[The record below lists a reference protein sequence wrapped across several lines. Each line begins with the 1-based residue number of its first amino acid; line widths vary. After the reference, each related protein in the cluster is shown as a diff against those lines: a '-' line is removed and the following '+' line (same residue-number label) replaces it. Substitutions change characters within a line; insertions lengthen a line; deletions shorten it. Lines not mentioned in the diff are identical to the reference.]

1 MFSRTATTAERS
13 CVWQRRIIRWK
24 QRTTKTPYDGAAV
37 RANPGGQIAAEEVI
51 GRDPLIERLWRVLSR
66 QSVLLT
72 AERRVGKTSV
82 LKKMQKE
89 CPQGTLIF
97 YRDLEGVR
105 TPLEFVQ
112 KVLEDVDGN
121 LSGGDRG
128 KSRARALMKSLGG
141 FELGSIIKFPASAEP
156 DWKALLDAT
165 IEDLA
170 TFQKQRVL
178 FFWDEIPLM
187 LFNLKE
193 RYSEELAMDVLD
205 SLRALRQHHPSV
217 RMVFTGSI
225 GLHNVLSSL
234 KRGGYANAPV
244 NDMFSV
250 DVPALSDRDA
260 RTLALRLVQGE
271 ELTPADP
278 DELAAHIA
286 TAVDR
291 FPFYI
296 HHIVDGLTEKD
307 EHSAAAVDAI
317 ITDRLTDAQDPWHL
331 RHYEE
336 RITTYYEGPIV
347 PIAFAVLDR
356 LATADG
362 LSFAEL
368 RNAVDAQIATTEKQD
383 VHDTLDL
390 LKRDHYLT
398 QHPQD
403 GTYAFRV
410 PIIRRWW
417 RFNRGL

>member
-1 MFSRTATTAERS
+1 M
-13 CVWQRRIIRWK
+13 
-24 QRTTKTPYDGAAV
+24 
-37 RANPGGQIAAEEVI
+37 RANPGGQIAPEEVI
-51 GRDPLIERLWRVLSR
+51 GRESLIGRLWKVLGR

-89 CPQGTLIF
+89 CPTGTLIF

-112 KVLEDVDGN
+112 KVVEDVDGS
-121 LSGGDRG
+121 LSKTARG
-128 KSRARALMKSLGG
+128 ESRARALMKSLGG
-141 FELGSIIKFPASAEP
+141 FELGPIIKFPAAAEQ

-193 RYSEELAMDVLD
+193 RFGEDLAMDVLD

-234 KRGGYANAPV
+234 KRSGYANAPV
-244 NDMFSV
+244 NDMLSV
-250 DVPALSDRDA
+250 EVPALSEPDA
-260 RTLALRLVQGE
+260 STLALGLVHGE
-271 ELTPADP
+271 LLTPSDP

-286 TAVDR
+286 KAVDR

-296 HHIVDGLTEKD
+296 HHVVDGLTEGD
-307 EHSAAAVDAI
+307 DHSTAMVDAI

-336 RITTYYEGPIV
+336 RINTYYEGVIV

-356 LATADG
+356 LAVEDE

-368 RNAVDAQIATTEKQD
+368 RNAVDAQRAGTEKQD

-390 LKRDHYLT
+390 LKRDHYVT

-417 RFNRGL
+417 RFHRGL

>member
-1 MFSRTATTAERS
+1 
-13 CVWQRRIIRWK
+13 
-24 QRTTKTPYDGAAV
+24 V
-37 RANPGGQIAAEEVI
+37 RANPGGQIAPDEVI
-51 GRDPLIERLWRVLSR
+51 GRGPLIERLWTVLER

-82 LKKMQKE
+82 LRKMENE
-89 CPQGTLIF
+89 CPSGTLIF

-112 KVLEDVDGN
+112 KVVEDVDGS
-121 LSGGDRG
+121 LSKTDRG
-128 KSRARALMKSLGG
+128 KSRLRSLASAIGG
-141 FELGSIIKFPASAEP
+141 FEFGSIIKLPASAEP

-187 LFNLKE
+187 LYNLKVRFDE
-193 RYSEELAMDVLD
+193 QLAMDVLD
-205 SLRALRQHHPSV
+205 ALRALRQHHRSV

-234 KRGGYANAPV
+234 KRSGYANAPV

-250 DVPALSDRDA
+250 DVPVLSGPDA
-260 RTLALRLVQGE
+260 RTLALRLVHGE
-271 ELTPADP
+271 QLSPADP
-278 DELAAHIA
+278 DLLAAHIA
-286 TAVDR
+286 EAVNR

-296 HHIVDGLTEKD
+296 HHVVDGLTDGED
-307 EHSAAAVDAI
+307 HSTAAVDAI
-317 ITDRLTDAQDPWHL
+317 IADRLTDAQDPWHL
-331 RHYEE
+331 RHYET
-336 RITTYYEGPIV
+336 RINTHYEAPLAK
-347 PIAFAVLDR
+347 IAFAVLDR
-356 LATADG
+356 LATEDG
-362 LSFAEL
+362 LSFTEL
-368 RNAVDAQIATTEKQD
+368 RNAVDAQRAGTEKQD

-390 LKRDHYLT
+390 LKRDHYVT

-417 RFNRGL
+417 RFHRGLLKW

>member
-1 MFSRTATTAERS
+1 VVGRE
-13 CVWQRRIIRWK
+13 
-24 QRTTKTPYDGAAV
+24 PL
-37 RANPGGQIAAEEVI
+37 I
-51 GRDPLIERLWRVLSR
+51 GRLWNVLRR

-89 CPQGTLIF
+89 CPVGTLIF

-112 KVLEDVDGN
+112 KVVEDVNGS
-121 LSGGDRG
+121 LSKTDRG
-128 KSRARALMKSLGG
+128 KSRARALMSALGG
-141 FELGSIIKFPASAEP
+141 FELGSIIKFPASGDQ
-156 DWKALLDAT
+156 DWKSLLDAT
-165 IEDLA
+165 VEDLA

-193 RYSEELAMDVLD
+193 RFGEDLAMDVLD

-234 KRGGYANAPV
+234 KRSGYANAPV
-244 NDMFSV
+244 NDMLAV
-250 DVPALSDRDA
+250 DVPALSHPDA
-260 RTLALRLVQGE
+260 CTLALRLVHGE
-271 ELTPADP
+271 SLTPADP

-286 TAVDR
+286 QAVDR

-296 HHIVDGLTEKD
+296 HHVVDGLTERD
-307 EHSAAAVDAI
+307 DHSTAVVDAI
-317 ITDRLTDAQDPWHL
+317 ISDRLTDPQDPWHL

-336 RITTYYEGPIV
+336 RITTYYEAPV
-347 PIAFAVLDR
+347 ANIAFAVLDR
-356 LATADG
+356 LATEDG

-368 RNAVDAQIATTEKQD
+368 RNAVDAQRAGTEKQD

-390 LKRDHYLT
+390 LKRDHYVT
-398 QHPQD
+398 QHPHD

-417 RFNRGL
+417 RFHRGL